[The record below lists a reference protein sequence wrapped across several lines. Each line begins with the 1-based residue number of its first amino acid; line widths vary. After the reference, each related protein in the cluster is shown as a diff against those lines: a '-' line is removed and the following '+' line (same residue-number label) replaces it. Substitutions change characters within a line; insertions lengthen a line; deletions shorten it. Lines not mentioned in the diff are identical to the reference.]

1 MANNKKV
8 AGQSNCYWEAEVVEA
23 YEDVQDV
30 DAQDATDDS
39 DVVGH
44 WEEEVAGSVVEDDD
58 GLADQTENCAGP
70 EQFVNGC
77 FVLTS

>member
-1 MANNKKV
+1 MNNKKV
-8 AGQSNCYWEAEVVEA
+8 AGQRNCYWEAEVVEA

-39 DVVGH
+39 DVVRH
-44 WEEEVAGSVVEDDD
+44 WEEEVTGSVVEDDN
-58 GLADQTENCAGP
+58 GLADETEDCAGP
-70 EQFVNGC
+70 EQFVDGC